1 MTTIVHGGDQIV
13 STLTVRREK
22 STQQKITEPFLIEK
36 EKKLT
41 ANIEQCSSEQ
51 FKAV

>member
-1 MTTIVHGGDQIV
+1 MTIVHGRDQIV

-22 STQQKITEPFLIEK
+22 ITESFLIEK

-51 FKAV
+51 FKAI